1 MLCREGVEL
10 LHSRSVFQTLREN
23 SVESAYFSR
32 STEKSVGLSRR
43 DMTSNLQESEALQ
56 LVSVAA
62 FRGFPAGDEE
72 TPVDS

>member
-1 MLCREGVEL
+1 
-10 LHSRSVFQTLREN
+10 
-23 SVESAYFSR
+23 
-32 STEKSVGLSRR
+32 
-43 DMTSNLQESEALQ
+43 MTSNLQESEALQ